1 MPTVTGA
8 AIRRFGRSCKVAVPD
23 RAARRVV
30 PRAPCKSYLQALVS
44 QGFRLERREPFLY
57 DDITPSGIAARC
69 QIPPFVTY
77 GDIFPRSGGSRPSRG
92 RLWAIPQTLPH
103 SGKPSPWGRWM
114 RVKRADERGAFL
126 CTTTS
131 GGQQDDGRYQVRT
144 GVLPGTRRL

>member
-30 PRAPCKSYLQALVS
+30 PRVPCKSNLQALVS
-44 QGFRLERREPFLY
+44 QGFRLERREPFCMRIPLQASLR
-57 DDITPSGIAARC
+57 DARF
-69 QIPPFVTY
+69 PFLSPTVTSSP
-77 GDIFPRSGGSRPSRG
+77 GAGGSRPSRG
-92 RLWAIPQTLPH
+92 RLWAMPQTLPY

-114 RVKRADERGAFL
+114 RVKRADGRGAFL